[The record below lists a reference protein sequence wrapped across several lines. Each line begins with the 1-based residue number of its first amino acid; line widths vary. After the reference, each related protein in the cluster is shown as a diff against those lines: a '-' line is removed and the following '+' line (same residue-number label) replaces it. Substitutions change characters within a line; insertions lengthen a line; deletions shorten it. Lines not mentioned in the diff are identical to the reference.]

1 MVARDGL
8 QGEARIEL
16 AQFGDRL
23 FGLFVVA
30 SPGVGDSERRE
41 RRERFRS
48 FLDVIRQRFFALPD

>member
-41 RRERFRS
+41 RFRS